1 LQRVRRD
8 SVASY
13 VGTVNKKNTVRRLS
27 RWPRQVVIIH
37 NSRMILKINTSFIR
51 SNVGIDLFIEQNYQE
66 TEQDHPPPSMLK

>member
-1 LQRVRRD
+1 MQRVRRD